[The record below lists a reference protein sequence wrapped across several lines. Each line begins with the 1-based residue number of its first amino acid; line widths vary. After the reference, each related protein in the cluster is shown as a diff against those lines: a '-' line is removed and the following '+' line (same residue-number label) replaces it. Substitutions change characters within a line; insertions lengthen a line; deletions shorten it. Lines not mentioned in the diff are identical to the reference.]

1 MRVLHLISGG
11 DSGGAKTHVL
21 SLLRDL
27 NDNIDADLVCYME
40 ADFSKEAREMGIPT
54 RVFPGSF
61 GVGLKKTREA
71 IESGNYDIIH
81 CHGSRANLTGA
92 LLKRH
97 FDIPF
102 ISTVHSDYKLDYL
115 GRPLA
120 AMTYGR
126 LNKLALHHM
135 DYRVCVSDSM
145 RPVSYTHLSPV
156 SNMLRKPCGFAAAES

>member
-71 IESGNYDIIH
+71 IENGNYDIIH

-115 GRPLA
+115 AGRWLP
-120 AMTYGR
+120 
-126 LNKLALHHM
+126 
-135 DYRVCVSDSM
+135 
-145 RPVSYTHLSPV
+145 
-156 SNMLRKPCGFAAAES
+156 